1 MPLRDHFHSP
11 LKDECPWES
20 FHSAWT
26 NAMVIR
32 LNREVLPDH
41 YRALPQTHMGTP
53 VEIDVVTVRV
63 REEQQPTGNGAT
75 TAVWAPPQAKL
86 AVEVDFAD
94 QDNFE
99 VLIQDQSR
107 RVVAAIELASPANK
121 DRPSNRRDFAIKCAS
136 YLRNRVAV
144 IIVDVVTER
153 RNNLH
158 HELMELLK
166 MPAPMADAPSSA
178 LYAVAYRVREEEDR
192 HLLELWPEALALGE
206 TLPTLPLWISGE
218 TAVPLELEATYLSTF
233 EALRIG

>member
-11 LKDECPWES
+11 LQDECPWES
-20 FHSAWT
+20 FHSAWA

-32 LNREVLPDH
+32 LNREVLPDRF
-41 YRALPQTHMGTP
+41 RALPQTHMGNP
-53 VEIDVVTVRV
+53 VEIGVVTVRL
-63 REEQQPTGNGAT
+63 REEQPPTGNGAT

-99 VLIQDQSR
+99 VLVQDKTR
-107 RVVAAIELASPANK
+107 RVVAAIELVSPANK

-158 HELMELLK
+158 HELMDLLK
-166 MPAPMADAPSSA
+166 MPAPLAEAASSP
-178 LYAVAYRVREEEDR
+178 LYTVAYRIREQEDR
-192 HLLELWPEALALGE
+192 HSLELWPEAL
-206 TLPTLPLWISGE
+206 SGRDS
-218 TAVPLELEATYLSTF
+218 ADLAPVDQ
-233 EALRIG
+233 